1 VKALPRC
8 VAVVQARLSSKR
20 LPKKVLAK
28 LGDRTMLEQIVR
40 RCKAARTIDT
50 VVVACPIGDDQ
61 EIFEATGIMPIP
73 GSEEDLVGRLT
84 SAAKVADP
92 KATHFVR
99 VTADCPFVCPR
110 MIEHLS
116 WNVMNSKAK
125 VVTNW
130 KKRTFPDGLDLDCWE
145 LGFLEKAYGSIKDK
159 EYFAQEIIKTYTEST
174 VMSVENPRD
183 LSRSYRLTVDY
194 EEDLE
199 LARKLYA
206 AMGNE
211 VWESQHIITYLEM
224 RPKLR
229 KMNLSRVDGLFGA
242 KL

>member
-1 VKALPRC
+1 MSKC
-8 VAVVQARLSSKR
+8 VVVVQARLASKR

-40 RCKAARTIDT
+40 RCKAARTVEA
-50 VVVACPIGDDQ
+50 VVVACPVGDDQ

-73 GSEEDLVGRLT
+73 GSETDLVGRLT

-99 VTADCPFVCPR
+99 VTADCPLVCPR

-116 WNVMNSKAK
+116 WNVMNTKAK
-125 VVTNW
+125 AVTNW
-130 KKRTFPDGLDLDCWE
+130 KKRTFPDGLDLDAWE
-145 LGFLEKAYGSIKDK
+145 IDFLEKAYGSLKDK
-159 EYFAQEIIKTYTEST
+159 EYFAQEIISTYPPST
-174 VMSVENPRD
+174 VMSIENPKD

-194 EEDLE
+194 PEDLE
-199 LARKLYA
+199 LARKVYA

-211 VWESQHIITYLEM
+211 VWESQEIITYLEM

-242 KL
+242 KV